1 MALTVNFANYYMI
14 KKARSVI
21 TKVAGLVFEKQGLG
35 SGCLVE
41 LNPVLLHRNQSQ
53 VQYFGW
59 SDPSSSR
66 LGFSFFSTPL
76 KIILYILY
84 KLHVLLLYC
93 NQRFKFSIYSTSLI
107 VTHNILKIGFLRR
120 KYQIFDGS

>member
-14 KKARSVI
+14 KKAKPVI
-21 TKVAGLVFEKQGLG
+21 TKVADLVFEKQGLG

-66 LGFSFFSTPL
+66 LGFSFFSKTF
-76 KIILYILY
+76 YILFINY
-84 KLHVLLLYC
+84 MYL
-93 NQRFKFSIYSTSLI
+93 
-107 VTHNILKIGFLRR
+107 
-120 KYQIFDGS
+120 